1 MGHNHI
7 FTGSFTV
14 CHMTD
19 DRSRLLPAAC
29 AGLVLCAAAPAS
41 AQSSATAFP
50 TRPIRMVVGF
60 TPGGQP
66 DLVARL
72 LAPKLYDA
80 LGQQIVVDNRP
91 GAGGIVGTKIVADA
105 SPDGYT
111 LLSVSSS
118 HVAIPAV
125 RANVPYDVIRDF
137 AGVTQ
142 LSTASYLLVV
152 PVSSPAKTA
161 TELIALA
168 RAKPGALNYGSG
180 GTGSGS
186 HFAAE
191 VFKHTTGIDAVHV
204 PYRGIPEALTDL
216 ISGRL
221 QFFMSPLASAV
232 NLVRDGKMRAI
243 GITGKKRVAVYA
255 EVPTLAESG
264 LPGYEWTSWSALFAP
279 AKTPRPIIERL
290 NREIARALTQPDMQ
304 QRLAALGTEAS
315 PTTPAEL
322 DRMVAD
328 QVALTAKLAR
338 QAGIKPE

>member
-1 MGHNHI
+1 MI
-7 FTGSFTV
+7 
-14 CHMTD
+14 D
-19 DRSRLLPAAC
+19 LPSRLLPAAC
-29 AGLVLCAAAPAS
+29 AGVLLCAAAPAS
-41 AQSSATAFP
+41 AQSPSAAYP
-50 TRPIRMVVGF
+50 SRPIRMVVGF

-66 DLVARL
+66 DLVARM
-72 LAPKLYDA
+72 LAPKLYEA

-91 GAGGIVGTKIVADA
+91 GAGGVVGTKIVADA
-105 SPDGYT
+105 NPDGYT

-125 RANVPYDVIRDF
+125 RANLPYDVIRDF

-142 LSTASYLLVV
+142 LSAASYLLVV
-152 PVSSPAKTA
+152 PMSLPVKSPA
-161 TELIALA
+161 ELIALA
-168 RAKPGALNYGSG
+168 RAKPGSLNYGSG
-180 GTGSGS
+180 GTGSGA

-191 VFKHTTGIDAVHV
+191 VFRHTTGIDAVHV

-232 NLVRDGKMRAI
+232 ALVREGRIRAL
-243 GITGKKRVAVYA
+243 GITGKQRVAVYA

-279 AKTPRPIIERL
+279 AKTPRPVIERL
-290 NREIARALTQPDMQ
+290 NREIARALLQPEMQ
-304 QRLAALGTEAS
+304 QRLAAMGTEAA
-315 PTTPAEL
+315 PNTPAEL
-322 DRMVAD
+322 DRMVAT